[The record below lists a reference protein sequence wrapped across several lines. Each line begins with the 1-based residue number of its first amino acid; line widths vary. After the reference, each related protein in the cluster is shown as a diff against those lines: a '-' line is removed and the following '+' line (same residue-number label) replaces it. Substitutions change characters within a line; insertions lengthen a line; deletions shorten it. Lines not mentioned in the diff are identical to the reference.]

1 MTQTAPLPLVEAAA
15 ATRATGRL
23 SLAMWCAGIASFALL
38 HAPQG
43 LLTFIAAD
51 TGRGAS
57 DVAWV
62 ISGATLGLALSLP
75 LWAVLAARLGVARA
89 MRVSATTSAL
99 IALLLPL
106 SPTLEVLVAGR
117 FLQGAAIG
125 GIPALA
131 VALVHEAV
139 AGRTAAV
146 VAGGYIAA
154 ASVGGLSGRV
164 VAPVL
169 AEVAGWRAGLLLLD
183 VLGALVTV
191 TMALLLPRTAPSRA
205 PAGRT
210 LRVFVRQLRDRRLL
224 ALFAMGGML
233 LGAMIGMY
241 NAIAFRLEAPP
252 YALPAA
258 VVSLVFLAYL
268 GGTAAA
274 QVSGRLSQRFGLRTP
289 LLAGCLLMLAG
300 AALTAAPPLPAVIAG
315 VVLLTTGMFLAHS
328 VASSAVAGFAGADRA
343 SAGSMYNVF
352 YYGGSSLFGWL
363 CTLAWTGA
371 GWLAVAGVLC
381 ALSLAAAVCALVATR
396 APAPPRQPRAL

>member
-1 MTQTAPLPLVEAAA
+1 MTATASLPTARESAVP
-15 ATRATGRL
+15 RSRRL
-23 SLAMWCAGIASFALL
+23 SIAMWCAGIASFALL

-43 LLTFIAAD
+43 LLTFVAAD
-51 TGRGAS
+51 LGRSAAA
-57 DVAWV
+57 VAWI

-75 LWAVLAARLGVARA
+75 LWAVLAARRGVAWS

-106 SPTLEVLVAGR
+106 APTLELLVAGR
-117 FLQGAAIG
+117 FLQGAALG

-131 VALVHEAV
+131 VALVHEV
-139 AGRTAAV
+139 ISGRRAAV

-154 ASVGGLSGRV
+154 ASIGGLSGRL
-164 VAPVL
+164 VAPLL
-169 AEVAGWRAGLLLLD
+169 AEIGGWRLGLLLLD
-183 VLGALVTV
+183 LVGAAITI
-191 TMALLLPRTAPSRA
+191 TMAVLLPRTAPSGA

-210 LRVFVRQLRDRRLL
+210 LRVFLRQLRDARLR
-224 ALFAMGGML
+224 ALFLMGGML

-241 NAIAFRLEAPP
+241 NAITFRLEAPP

-258 VVSLVFLAYL
+258 VVSFVFLAYL

-274 QVSGRLSQRFGLRTP
+274 QLSGRLSLRFGLRTP
-289 LLAGCLLMLAG
+289 LLAGCALMLAG
-300 AALTAAPPLPAVIAG
+300 ALLTGTTPLPLVIAG

-363 CTLAWTGA
+363 CSAAWTAA
-371 GWLAVAGVLC
+371 GWPAVVIVLGALAIAAGGC
-381 ALSLAAAVCALVATR
+381 ALAATR
-396 APAPPRQPRAL
+396 R

>member
-1 MTQTAPLPLVEAAA
+1 MTATASLPRVDRAALPPS
-15 ATRATGRL
+15 RRL
-23 SLAMWCAGIASFALL
+23 SVAMWCAGIASFALL

-51 TGRGAS
+51 LGRSAAA
-57 DVAWV
+57 VAWV

-75 LWAVLAARLGVARA
+75 LWAVLAARRGVAWS

-106 SPTLEVLVAGR
+106 APTLELLVAGR
-117 FLQGAAIG
+117 FLQGAALG

-131 VALVHEAV
+131 VALVHEV
-139 AGRTAAV
+139 ISGRRAAV

-154 ASVGGLSGRV
+154 ASIGGLSGRL
-164 VAPVL
+164 VAPLL
-169 AEVAGWRAGLLLLD
+169 AEVGGWRLGLLLLD
-183 VLGALVTV
+183 VVGAVITI
-191 TMALLLPRTAPSRA
+191 TMAVLLPRTAPSGA
-205 PAGRT
+205 PVART
-210 LRVFVRQLRDRRLL
+210 LRVFLRQLRDPRLR
-224 ALFAMGGML
+224 ALFLMAGML

-241 NAIAFRLEAPP
+241 NAITFRLEAPP

-258 VVSLVFLAYL
+258 VVSFVFLAYL

-274 QVSGRLSQRFGLRTP
+274 QLSGRLSLRFGLRTP
-289 LLAGCLLMLAG
+289 LLAGCALMLAG
-300 AALTAAPPLPAVIAG
+300 GLLTWATPLPLVIAG

-363 CTLAWTGA
+363 CSVAWTA
-371 GWLAVAGVLC
+371 FGWPAVVAVLC
-381 ALSLAAAVCALVATR
+381 VLAIAAGGCALAATR
-396 APAPPRQPRAL
+396 RGQPRAL